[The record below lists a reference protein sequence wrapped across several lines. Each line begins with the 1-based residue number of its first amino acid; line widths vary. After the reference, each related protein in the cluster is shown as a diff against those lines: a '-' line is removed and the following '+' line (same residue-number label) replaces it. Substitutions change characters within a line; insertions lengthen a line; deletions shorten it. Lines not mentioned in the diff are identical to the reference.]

1 MQDHSDGPCPRGPTA
16 LSAQDWV
23 SWGMG
28 GFGNGGRDE
37 GDLSWTNEALPLEV
51 RRALLDKALEDLRI
65 ARAAGS
71 IRANKGGKVDRPGR
85 SGADRDLPSKKDKPQ
100 A

>member
-1 MQDHSDGPCPRGPTA
+1 
-16 LSAQDWV
+16 
-23 SWGMG
+23 MG
-28 GFGNGGRDE
+28 GFSNGSRDE

-51 RRALLDKALEDLRI
+51 RRALLDKALEDLRL

-71 IRANKGGKVDRPGR
+71 TRAGTSPKLDRPGH
-85 SGADRDLPSKKDKPQ
+85 SGSDRDSPVKKDKPK

>member
-1 MQDHSDGPCPRGPTA
+1 VQDHSDDSRPLRPTP
-16 LSAQDWV
+16 LSAAIRL

-28 GFGNGGRDE
+28 GFSNGGRDE

-51 RRALLDKALEDLRI
+51 RRALLDKALQDLRL
-65 ARAAGS
+65 ARAAAGS
-71 IRANKGGKVDRPGR
+71 AAPKLDRPGHGG
-85 SGADRDLPSKKDKPQ
+85 SDRDSAIKKDKPQ